1 MTVPAD
7 HSARS
12 DDAAAYVLGALEGHE
27 AAEFSA
33 HVKSCP
39 LCAAEVER
47 LSAAA
52 AVLPLAAP
60 QLTAPAQL
68 KRRVLTDATRER
80 RARRQA
86 GGYRPRRLRM
96 RFELIGAGGLA
107 AGLAIGA
114 LLLAPGGP
122 GTSVIRAKVAGTS
135 AWHSTLRP
143 VAWVD
148 RSGNDAELVVDDL
161 PEAPAGKVYE
171 LWIERAGKPH
181 PTDALFEPTSGGH
194 AEAGVP
200 GGVRGATAILVTAE
214 PRGGSSVPTM
224 SPLIDASLQD

>member
-33 HVKSCP
+33 HAQSCP

-60 QLTAPAQL
+60 QLPAPAQL
-68 KRRVLTDATRER
+68 KRRVLADAARER
-80 RARRQA
+80 RGRRQA
-86 GGYRPRRLRM
+86 GYRPRRLRM
-96 RFELIGAGGLA
+96 RFELIGAAGLA

-122 GTSVIRAKVAGTS
+122 GTTVIRAKVAGGS

-143 VAWVD
+143 IAWVD

-161 PEAPAGKVYE
+161 PEAPVGKVYE
-171 LWIERAGKPH
+171 LWIERAGKPQ
-181 PTDALFEPTSGGH
+181 PTDTLFEPTSGGH

-200 GGVRGATAILVTAE
+200 GGVRGASAILVTAE
-214 PRGGSSVPTM
+214 PRGGASVPTM
-224 SPLIDASLQD
+224 APLIEASLQD